1 MKRLSIVALGI
12 LLASGCSSSN
22 SSPSTTTSGPTTT
35 RFTADLKASNES
47 PAISNAEASS
57 SGTAT
62 IDMIQSKDAAGNVT
76 STVFNFSVAMQG
88 FPSTSVVNIAHIHT
102 GASGVNGPIIVNTT
116 INPGEVVLAGGAGT
130 FNRTGITSA
139 TLTATDAQAILTH
152 PAGFYFNIHT
162 AANPG
167 GVMRGQLVKQ

>member
-22 SSPSTTTSGPTTT
+22 SSPSTTSGPTTT
-35 RFTADLKASNES
+35 RFTADLKPANES
-47 PAISNAEASS
+47 PAITNSES
-57 SGTAT
+57 SGSGSVQ
-62 IDMIQSKDAAGNVT
+62 IDLTQTKDAAGNVST
-76 STVFNFSVAMQG
+76 STVNFTANMTS
-88 FPSTSVVNIAHIHT
+88 FPSSTVVNIAHIHT
-102 GASGVNGPIIVNTT
+102 GAAGVNGGIVVNTT
-116 INPGEVVLAGGAGT
+116 INPGEVVLTSGTGT
-130 FNRTGITSA
+130 FTRVGITLA
-139 TLTATDAQAILTH
+139 NDLAAQILAN